1 MRDAVGDAMVVMA
14 DCCLDE
20 FTDHGHCGVV
30 DPATGEVDNDATLP
44 LYAEVALAQAAAGAD
59 VIAPS
64 GMMDGQVAAIR
75 AALDGA
81 GFDDTAILGL
91 LGQVRLRPLRAV
103 PRRRRGDHRR
113 RR

>member
-1 MRDAVGDAMVVMA
+1 MRWATTLVVMA

-20 FTDHGHCGVV
+20 FTDHGHCGVL
-30 DPATGEVDNDATLP
+30 DPDTGDVDNDATVE
-44 LYAEVALAQAAAGAD
+44 LYAELAVVQAAAGAD

-81 GFDDTAILGL
+81 GHAGRPCSPTPPSTPRPSTA
-91 LGQVRLRPLRAV
+91 RSARRPT
-103 PRRRRGDHRR
+103 
-113 RR
+113 

>member
-1 MRDAVGDAMVVMA
+1 MA

-30 DPATGEVDNDATLP
+30 DPGTGEVDNDATVE
-44 LYAEVALAQAAAGAD
+44 LYAELAVVQAAAGAD

-75 AALDGA
+75 AALD
-81 GFDDTAILGL
+81 
-91 LGQVRLRPLRAV
+91 RPGHTGPPSSPTPPST
-103 PRRRRGDHRR
+103 PRRSTGRSARRPT
-113 RR
+113 